1 MEKITITFNETLKKE
16 FTKPVKIK
24 ELLDYYFE
32 KTKENVMGISID
44 NVIKN
49 PLDEL
54 KKDTKVTCVTEKDA
68 YGNKMYQAGLKFVML
83 VAAYEL
89 FGKNTKVEFLNS
101 LDKGIYTKINKGTPF
116 TKDDCIK
123 LSNRMK
129 ELIKENLDFKKII
142 VDKKQAAKYYSELY
156 ELEKCRNIKNIA
168 ASTVTL
174 YKLKDSYNYFYTNLP
189 ANTKFLT
196 QFKLVYNDEDVILT
210 FPTLSSN
217 GKILE
222 YHHYQNTLDSFNN
235 FRSWL
240 NLENALYVS
249 DLNYYVQ
256 RGKINDLILTQELKA
271 IKDMYKVVKEIIDKK
286 IKFVLLAGP
295 SSSGKT
301 TTAKRLSLGL
311 KACGI
316 KSKLISTDDYFRDRE
331 ETPKDK
337 DGNYEFEVIEAIDL
351 KLFQS
356 DMEKLFNKKTIYPPK
371 YNFAA
376 GKKEF
381 SKTSIK
387 LDDDEIII
395 IEGLH
400 CLNDRL
406 LPNIDKKSKY
416 KIYVSPFMGVRI
428 DRHNHIS
435 SLDLRLL
442 RRIVRDN
449 YTRGCNAT
457 ETLKSWHKV
466 RHDESIYIYNF
477 QNEADA
483 IINTAL
489 VYELGVLK
497 VLAEPLL
504 QSVSIKSPYY
514 EEAGRLIN
522 FLRSFCPITSENIP
536 SFSVLRE
543 FIGGSIFKD

>member
-1 MEKITITFNETLKKE
+1 MENITITFNNNLKNE
-16 FTKPVKIK
+16 FKKPVIIK
-24 ELLDYYFE
+24 ELLDFYYE
-32 KTKENVMGISID
+32 KTKEHIMGISID

-49 PLDEL
+49 PLDEI
-54 KKDTKVTCVTEKDA
+54 KKDTNVTCVTEKDA
-68 YGNKMYQAGLKFVML
+68 YGNKMYQAGLKFILL
-83 VAAYEL
+83 VAASSV

-101 LDKGIYTKINKGTPF
+101 LDRGIYIKVNKLTPF
-116 TKDDCIK
+116 TKEDCIQLSDKMADLIDEK
-123 LSNRMK
+123 LD
-129 ELIKENLDFKKII
+129 IKKVV
-142 VDKKQAAKYYSELY
+142 VDKKQAVKYFTDLSEI
-156 ELEKCRNIKNIA
+156 EKCRNIKNVA
-168 ASTVTL
+168 AGTVTL
-174 YKLKDSYNYFYTNLP
+174 YKLKNFYQYFYTNLP
-189 ANTKFLT
+189 ANTKFLSD
-196 QFKLVYNDEDVILT
+196 FKLVYNEGDLILT
-210 FPTLSSN
+210 FPTLFSE
-217 GKILE
+217 GKIPE
-222 YHHYQNTLDSFNN
+222 YHHYQNTLNSFNN
-235 FRSWL
+235 CRSWL
-240 NLENALYVS
+240 KLEDALYVS
-249 DLNYYVQ
+249 DLNHYVQ
-256 RGKINDLILTQELKA
+256 KGKINELILTQELKA
-271 IKDMYKVVKEIIDKK
+271 IKDMYNVVNEIIDKK
-286 IKFVLLAGP
+286 VKFILLAGP

-301 TTAKRLSLGL
+301 TTAKRLALLL
-311 KACGI
+311 KAFGI
-316 KSKLISTDDYFRDRE
+316 KSRMISTDDYFKNRD

-337 DGNYEFEVIEAIDL
+337 DGNYEFEVIDAIDL

-356 DMEKLFNKKTIYPPK
+356 DMKKLFNKKTITPPK

-381 SKTSIK
+381 SNNSIK
-387 LDDDEIII
+387 LEEDEIII

-400 CLNDRL
+400 CLNDKL
-406 LPNIDKKSKY
+406 LPNIDKNLKY
-416 KIYVSPFMGVRI
+416 KIYVSPFMALSI

-457 ETLKSWHKV
+457 DTLKSWNKV
-466 RHDESIYIYNF
+466 RHDESVYIYNF
-477 QNEADA
+477 QNEANA

-514 EEAGRLIN
+514 EEAGRLIS
-522 FLRSFCPITSENIP
+522 FLRSFCPITTENVP